1 MIDEFLVPVAVT
13 EVIDVLSIF
22 QAIEFLLK
30 RRRSIDKR
38 IFQRR
43 FIFYFIPL
51 GESQYTGCGLFS

>member
-30 RRRSIDKR
+30 RRRSINKR

-43 FIFYFIPL
+43 FIFYSIPL
-51 GESQYTGCGLFS
+51 GASQYTGCGLFS

>member
-30 RRRSIDKR
+30 RRRSINKR
-38 IFQRR
+38 ILQRR
-43 FIFYFIPL
+43 FIFYSIPL